1 MSILS
6 ESIAEMNAKK
16 LEIILLKGKEKNN
29 SEISSF
35 LRENVYPLYIDELKE
50 TFGAVK
56 ENQELRNYYFEK

>member
-6 ESIAEMNAKK
+6 ESIAEMNVKK

-29 SEISSF
+29 SEINSF

-50 TFGAVK
+50 TFGTVK
-56 ENQELRNYYFEK
+56 ENQELRDYYFSK